1 MDLSSLTQETP
12 QLTLRPLRP
21 EDYAAFLSGFRACGP
36 ARNRFDDGQF
46 DLSFLREDWY
56 AGLLA
61 RRQREAEADIS
72 YVLNLFR
79 REDGVSVGYCDITTQ
94 QREDFQW
101 GRIGYTVLNPYWGRG
116 YGTECARA
124 LVSLG
129 FRELGFHRLEA
140 HVNLDNP
147 ASQRVLTK
155 AGFVREGIRKA
166 FIREN
171 GVWTDNL
178 IYTIIAPDGAESED
192 ACGA

>member
-1 MDLSSLTQETP
+1 M
-12 QLTLRPLRP
+12 
-21 EDYAAFLSGFRACGP
+21 
-36 ARNRFDDGQF
+36 DGQPPSLLF
-46 DLSFLREDWY
+46 SVHVVY
-56 AGLLA
+56 HIPPIAG
-61 RRQREAEADIS
+61 AE
-72 YVLNLFR
+72 NR
-79 REDGVSVGYCDITTQ
+79 
-94 QREDFQW
+94 
-101 GRIGYTVLNPYWGRG
+101 GRG

-166 FIREN
+166 FIFEN

>member
-1 MDLSSLTQETP
+1 MELSSLIRETP

-46 DLSFLREDWY
+46 DLSFLTEDWY

-61 RRQREAEADIS
+61 RRQREA
-72 YVLNLFR
+72 
-79 REDGVSVGYCDITTQ
+79 
-94 QREDFQW
+94 FQW
-101 GRIGYTVLNPYWGRG
+101 GRIGCTVLNPYWGRG

-155 AGFVREGIRKA
+155 AGFVRESIRKA
-166 FIREN
+166 FIFAH